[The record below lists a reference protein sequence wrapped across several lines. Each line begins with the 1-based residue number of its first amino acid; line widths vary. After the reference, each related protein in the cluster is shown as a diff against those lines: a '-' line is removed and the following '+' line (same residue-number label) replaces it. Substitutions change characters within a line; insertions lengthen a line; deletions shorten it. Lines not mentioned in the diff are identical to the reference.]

1 MNLLKYKTYS
11 AKIEYSDADD
21 LLVGEVCDIDALILF
36 SAASVPELKVEFG
49 RVIDQYLADCAARN
63 VEADKPYSG
72 TFNVRVGG
80 ELHRKAAT
88 IARTWGV
95 SLNQVMCSA
104 IEQIVDRHCHQPA
117 VTQAKQVEQTLGFA
131 GYNEQLQRSPASRP
145 VYDYH

>member
-1 MNLLKYKTYS
+1 MNMLKYKSYS
-11 AKIEYSDADD
+11 AKVDYSQADE

-36 SAASVPELKVEFG
+36 SAASVPELKVEFE
-49 RVIDQYLADCAARN
+49 RAVDQYLAECAARN

-80 ELHRKAAT
+80 DLHRKAAT

-104 IEQIVDRHCHQPA
+104 IEQIVDRHCHQPV
-117 VTQAKQVEQTLGFA
+117 VTQTRQIEQTVGFA
-131 GYNEQLQRSPASRP
+131 GYDERMLLSTASRP
-145 VYDYH
+145 VYDIN